1 MSFECWINTPN
12 TKSDYQHQLLFAG
25 GEFAGPNDT
34 TPRFH
39 VLQIFIDAKT
49 LYQAFITA
57 GTTNL
62 WKNSTFVS
70 QDMPTHF
77 VARMSKDPNNGE
89 TIVELVVN
97 GKSIDKGSIGVFSRP
112 DGAPLFIGIM
122 NNNTSG
128 DVDPTHAV
136 PLFPAE
142 AIIQEVV
149 LYNRMLTDQEIQT
162 HINLNKKSP

>member
-1 MSFECWINTPN
+1 M
-12 TKSDYQHQLLFAG
+12 
-25 GEFAGPNDT
+25 
-34 TPRFH
+34 
-39 VLQIFIDAKT
+39 
-49 LYQAFITA
+49 
-57 GTTNL
+57 
-62 WKNSTFVS
+62 
-70 QDMPTHF
+70 
-77 VARMSKDPNNGE
+77 KDPNNGE

-97 GKSIDKGSIGVFSRP
+97 GKSIDKGSIGVFSRRT
-112 DGAPLFIGIM
+112 DALFIEIM